1 LAETLASL
9 VMVNVIFPGFPMVFS
24 NWPLVIDLRSGA
36 FAGGGGATTLLNTA
50 SAQLSNWLGLPSGV
64 ACFMTDAKAKVVL
77 ATHHPEYLSPDQDA
91 QLKAAFKIID

>member
-24 NWPLVIDLRSGA
+24 IWPLVIDLRSGA

-50 SAQLSNWLGLPSGV
+50 SAQLSSWLGMPSGV
-64 ACFMTDAKAKVVL
+64 ACSMTDAN
-77 ATHHPEYLSPDQDA
+77 LSPNQDA